1 LANEVFMSLTEPTH
15 LPSNEQSRV
24 LLVDDDA
31 AVLRLLKSMLTKAN
45 YRVTTCQAADEALR
59 LLSQG
64 AEFDCMVTDAMMPV
78 MNGYQLVSALK
89 NNASYRDIPVLMLT
103 RKSDRSDVKKA
114 VEAGV
119 NDYILKPIDEF
130 LLLDKINNCLKVKK
144 PNAREVLLH
153 GPEGKTDV
161 TIEARITAV
170 RESGFTTR
178 FPIPLTDG
186 APIRFGTP
194 IFKEMGI
201 PVPMM
206 KQTRC
211 EFLPQRDV
219 ATFADIPYEID
230 FSFVGVEEIHLKKIR
245 AWLQKQE
252 ILRKK

>member
-1 LANEVFMSLTEPTH
+1 MQDLTAPPDMT
-15 LPSNEQSRV
+15 SRV

-31 AVLRLLKSMLTKAN
+31 SVLRLLKSMLVKAN

-78 MNGYQLVSALK
+78 MTGYELVKTLK
-89 NNASYRDIPVLMLT
+89 SNASYRDIPVLMLT

-114 VEAGV
+114 VDAGV

-144 PNAREVLLH
+144 PNTREILLH
-153 GPEGKTDV
+153 GPEAKTDA
-161 TIEARITAV
+161 IFEARITAV

-178 FPIPLTDG
+178 FPIPLIDG
-186 APIRFGTP
+186 APVHFETP

-201 PVPMM
+201 PVPML
-206 KQTRC
+206 KQIRC
-211 EFLPQRDV
+211 EFAPQKDV
-219 ATFADIPYEID
+219 ATFADLPYEID
-230 FSFVGVEEIHLKKIR
+230 FSFIGVEETHLKKIR

>member
-1 LANEVFMSLTEPTH
+1 MSQPDPT
-15 LPSNEQSRV
+15 LPPTNTTSRV

-45 YRVTTCQAADEALR
+45 YRVTTCQGAAEALR

-64 AEFDCMVTDAMMPV
+64 TEFDCMVTDAMMPV
-78 MNGYQLVSALK
+78 MTGYELVRTLK
-89 NNASYRDIPVLMLT
+89 SNASYRDIPVLMLT

-130 LLLDKINNCLKVKK
+130 LLLDKISNCLRVKN
-144 PNAREVLLH
+144 PATREVLLH
-153 GPEGKTDV
+153 GPEGKTDAV
-161 TIEARITAV
+161 FDARITAV

-178 FPIPLTDG
+178 FPIPLTEG
-186 APIRFGTP
+186 APVRFGTP

-201 PVPMM
+201 PVPLL

-211 EFLPQRDV
+211 EYLPQKDV